1 MKPYYRSTLTS
12 PDGATIQDFFTQ
24 DCDTAEQ
31 ALELF
36 EGEAQRDG
44 KSGQFSK
51 PIDLNLVE
59 TRTATAPQPQVKELR
74 HYTRNSD
81 GSLEV
86 RE

>member
-12 PDGATIQDFFTQ
+12 QDSETIQDYFTQ
-24 DCDTAEQ
+24 DCDTADQ
-31 ALELF
+31 ALALF

-59 TRTATAPQPQVKELR
+59 TRTATAPKPQEKELR
-74 HYTRNSD
+74 HYVRNEAGELD
-81 GSLEV
+81 V